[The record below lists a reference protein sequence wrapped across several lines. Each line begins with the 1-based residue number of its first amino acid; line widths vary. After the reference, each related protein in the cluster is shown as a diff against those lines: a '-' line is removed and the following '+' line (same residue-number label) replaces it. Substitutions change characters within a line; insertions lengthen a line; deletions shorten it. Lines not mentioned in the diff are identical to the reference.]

1 MDHQEALR
9 LQAVEKYILG
19 ELPADL
25 QEQFEEHYFDCH
37 ECASGLR
44 ALGTFVTAS
53 RLALKEEE
61 TSPRILPIS
70 SETKRS
76 DWLSWLRPVIALPAI
91 GILAAIVIFQNAV
104 TIPSA
109 RKRAET
115 ETESV
120 ARVYESSYRLGGATR
135 GGNIPRVTLRPGE
148 SFALD
153 FDFTP
158 NNSFPRYK
166 GTLLDASGSAV
177 LTFDLKGEAANKEQ
191 HLVLPGGVVR
201 PGNYELVFAG
211 QNGTTDSGPKAE
223 EVQRLIFVVELA
235 SQ

>member
-1 MDHQEALR
+1 MDHLEALR
-9 LQAVEKYILG
+9 LQAAEKYILG

-25 QEQFEEHYFDCH
+25 REQFEEHYFDCP

-53 RLALKEEE
+53 RLAFQGEEA
-61 TSPRILPIS
+61 SLRILPIS

-76 DWLSWLRPVIALPAI
+76 DWFNWLRPVIALPAI
-91 GILAAIVIFQNAV
+91 GILAAIVIFQNTV
-104 TIPSA
+104 TIPSV
-109 RKRAET
+109 RKQAET
-115 ETESV
+115 GSV

-135 GGNIPRVTLRPGE
+135 GGNVSRVTLRSGE

-177 LTFDLKGEAANKEQ
+177 LAFDLKREAANKEQ
-191 HLVLPGGVVR
+191 HLVIPGGVVR
-201 PGNYELVFAG
+201 PGNYELVFVG
-211 QNGTTDSGPKAE
+211 QSGTTDSGPKVE
-223 EVQRLIFVVELA
+223 EVQRLVFFIELVNR
-235 SQ
+235 

>member
-1 MDHQEALR
+1 MDHQKALQ

-25 QEQFEEHYFDCH
+25 RQQFEEHYFDCA

-53 RLALKEEE
+53 RLAFKGEEASSR
-61 TSPRILPIS
+61 TLPIPFG
-70 SETKRS
+70 TKRS
-76 DWLSWLRPVIALPAI
+76 GWFNWLRPVIALPAI

-115 ETESV
+115 ESG
-120 ARVYESSYRLGGATR
+120 ARVYEFSYRLRGATR
-135 GGNIPRVTLRPGE
+135 GGNVSRVTLQSGE

-191 HLVLPGGVVR
+191 HLVIPGGVVR
-201 PGNYELVFAG
+201 PGNYQLVFVG
-211 QNGTTDSGPKAE
+211 QDGATNSGPKAE
-223 EVQRLIFVVELA
+223 EVQRLVFVINWA
-235 SQ
+235 SH